1 MCLHFLTFSLR
12 LHLSHHCIIL
22 LISFCKAK
30 MSVSSLINL
39 HSLVSSAN
47 NITSD
52 SVALG
57 RSLTNNKNVNIK
69 SWPTSFYRLDYI
81 ARYVPELTF
90 LHLFL
95 VPKSILVFCKIEQ
108 ISNKT
113 KILKTLLCH
122 LTSIAVV
129 TC

>member
-57 RSLTNNKNVNIK
+57 RSLTNNKNVRGPIID
-69 SWPTSFYRLDYI
+69 PCGT
-81 ARYVPELTF
+81 PEITDVQSDFTPL
-90 LHLFL
+90 
-95 VPKSILVFCKIEQ
+95 I
-108 ISNKT
+108 
-113 KILKTLLCH
+113 
-122 LTSIAVV
+122 
-129 TC
+129 